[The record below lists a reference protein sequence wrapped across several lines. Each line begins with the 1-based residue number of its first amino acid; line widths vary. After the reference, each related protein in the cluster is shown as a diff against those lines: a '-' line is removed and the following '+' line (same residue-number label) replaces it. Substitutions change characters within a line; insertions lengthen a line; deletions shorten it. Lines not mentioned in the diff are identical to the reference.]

1 MHNNA
6 HRPLFRHLA
15 KREAERHGFE
25 GVLRG
30 ARMMAADTI
39 DYQTDPSRYRHWKI
53 ERDGD
58 IAYLI
63 MDVDQA
69 GGLGDYE
76 LKLNSYDLGVD
87 IELNDAVQRLRFE
100 HPEVRCVVIKSGKDN
115 VFCAGANIRMLGKAT
130 HGAKV
135 NFCKFT
141 NETRLAIEDASENS
155 KQVYVCAINGNA
167 AGGGYELALAADHIM
182 LVDDRRSAVA
192 LPETPLLAVLP
203 GTGGLTRVTD
213 KRKVRRDRADVF
225 CSIEEGVRGTKAVEW
240 RLVDE
245 VVSNSKWKDAVAAR
259 AREVAA
265 RSDRPKDAKGITLTP
280 LDRKIEKD
288 RVSYS
293 HVGVEID
300 RARSLATVTVRA
312 PLQGAPAS
320 VEAAHVLGAKFW
332 PLVVARELEDAILH
346 LRSNEA
352 AIGVVLFRTDGN
364 AQAVLDH
371 DDFLAKANGDWL
383 MREIRHYLKR
393 VFKRVDVTAKSFIA
407 LIEPGSCFAGS
418 LAELAF
424 AADRSLMLIGTR
436 EGDNRKPAAI
446 TLGQANFGLYP
457 MGNGLTRLETR
468 FFGEP
473 KTLDTLKEKIGTAIE
488 GEEAA
493 ELGLVT
499 TAYEDFDWDDE
510 LRVMLEERTS
520 FSPDAMTGMEAN
532 LRFAGPETMETKIFG
547 RLTAWQNWIF
557 QRPNAIG
564 EQGALKLYG
573 SGVSPTFNKDRV

>member
-1 MHNNA
+1 MQ
-6 HRPLFRHLA
+6 
-15 KREAERHGFE
+15 
-25 GVLRG
+25 
-30 ARMMAADTI
+30 TI
-39 DYQTDPSRYRHWKI
+39 DFQTDPSRYRHWRI

-58 IAYLI
+58 VAYLI

-100 HPEVRCVVIKSGKDN
+100 HPEVRAVVIKSGKDN
-115 VFCAGANIRMLGKAT
+115 VFCAGANIRMLGKST
-130 HGAKV
+130 HAQKV

-155 KQVYVCAINGNA
+155 KQAYICAINGNA

-225 CSIEEGVRGTKAVEW
+225 CSIEEGIRGTKAVEW

-245 VVSNSKWKDAVAAR
+245 VVPNSKWKETVAAR
-259 AREVAA
+259 AHEIAA
-265 RSDRPKDAKGITLTP
+265 RSDRPKDAKGIALTP
-280 LDRKIEKD
+280 LERKIDGD

-293 HVGVEID
+293 HVEVEIG
-300 RARSLATVTVRA
+300 RARGLASITVRGPSQA
-312 PLQGAPAS
+312 VPTTI
-320 VEAAHVLGAKFW
+320 EAAHALGAKFW
-332 PLVVARELEDAILH
+332 PLIVARELEDAILH
-346 LRSNEA
+346 LRANEA
-352 AIGVVLFRTDGN
+352 AIGVVLLRTEGN
-364 AQAVLDH
+364 ALAVLDY
-371 DDFLAKANGDWL
+371 DAFVSQYDSDWL

-393 VFKRVDVTAKSFIA
+393 TLKRIDVTPRSFIA
-407 LIEPGSCFAGS
+407 LIEPGSCFAGT

-424 AADRSLMLIGTR
+424 AADRSFMLVGTR
-436 EGDNRKPAAI
+436 VGENREPAAI
-446 TLGQANFGLYP
+446 VLGHVNFGLYP
-457 MGNGLTRLETR
+457 MGNGLTRLQTR
-468 FFGEP
+468 FLGEP
-473 KTLDTLKEKIGTAIE
+473 DTLKTAQSKIGNALE
-488 GEEAA
+488 AEEAA

-499 TAYEDFDWDDE
+499 MAYEDFDWDDE
-510 LRVMLEERTS
+510 LRVMLEERAS

-573 SGVSPTFNKDRV
+573 SGVSPTFNKERV